1 MSGHPSHVNGCG
13 WLFQHCTV
21 LTCTICPVICWNVVS
36 LTKHSG
42 WIVVFP
48 IRDHSWK
55 QQLAQHQFWIKSS
68 NTGVRDVARIVA
80 VSSYRNWVLKAPS
93 RRDSVQYLNAVV
105 EWRLSDPIQSFR
117 TRGIRV
123 VVCPLSIRIIV
134 FDKKNWAQWIWT
146 VNCPYSGFVL
156 AT

>member
-1 MSGHPSHVNGCG
+1 MSGHTSHVSGCG
-13 WLFQHCTV
+13 WLAQHCTV

-48 IRDHSWK
+48 IHGHSWK
-55 QQLAQHQFWIKSS
+55 QQLGQHQFWMNSS
-68 NTGVRDVARIVA
+68 IACVSGVVRIVA
-80 VSSYRNWVLKAPS
+80 VNSFRNWVFTAPS
-93 RRDSVQYLNAVV
+93 RQDSFIAQVD
-105 EWRLSDPIQSFR
+105 WRLSDLIQSLHA
-117 TRGIRV
+117 RGIWV
-123 VVCPLSIRIIV
+123 VACPLSIRTIV
-134 FDKKNWAQWIWT
+134 FDKNIWAQGIWT